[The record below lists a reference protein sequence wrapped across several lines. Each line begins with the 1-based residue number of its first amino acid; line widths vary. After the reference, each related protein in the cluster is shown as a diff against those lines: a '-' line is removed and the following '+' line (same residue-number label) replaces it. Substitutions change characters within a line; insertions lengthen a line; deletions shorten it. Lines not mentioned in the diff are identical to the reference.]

1 MIDQLILSNK
11 PSNYLVTST
20 DLNNRYLLVTKK
32 ICSEMNIKKDQLENN
47 PDIKYVSL
55 PIIDKTGKTVNSVS
69 NKDLVLN
76 NYGLINNID
85 SNKIGTEITIN
96 QIRDVISFTQLSAH
110 KDKKIVILNDVS
122 KMNIEA
128 SSALLKTLEEVSSNC
143 SFILICNSVRDV
155 HETIKSRCLHINIDS
170 YIDDN
175 SNSFEE
181 FFFTRH
187 SFLKDNDNIYDISTS
202 LNETVDQINGLLDKS
217 YDPIDVSIIWNKLGI
232 KLIIEIINMYIIYI
246 LKKYISTDLKTIES
260 KEHIKKLSN
269 IYEIIPNIKKNI
281 LMNINPKYL
290 LNNLSIELAS

>member
-1 MIDQLILSNK
+1 
-11 PSNYLVTST
+11 
-20 DLNNRYLLVTKK
+20 
-32 ICSEMNIKKDQLENN
+32 MNIIKEQLENN
-47 PDIKYVSL
+47 PDVKYVSL
-55 PIIDKTGKTVNSVS
+55 PIIDKTGKTINSVS

-170 YIDDN
+170 YIDGN

-181 FFFTRH
+181 FFFLRH
-187 SFLKDNDNIYDISTS
+187 SFLKDNDNIYDITTS

>member
-1 MIDQLILSNK
+1 
-11 PSNYLVTST
+11 
-20 DLNNRYLLVTKK
+20 
-32 ICSEMNIKKDQLENN
+32 MNIIKEQLENN
-47 PDIKYVSL
+47 PDVKYVSL
-55 PIIDKTGKTVNSVS
+55 PIIDKTGKTINSVS

-128 SSALLKTLEEVSSNC
+128 SSALLKTLEEVTSNC
-143 SFILICNSVRDV
+143 SFILICNSVKDV

-170 YIDDN
+170 YVHDN
-175 SNSFEE
+175 SQNFEE
-181 FFFTRH
+181 FFFLRH
-187 SFLKDNDNIYDISTS
+187 SFLKDNDNIYDITTS

-217 YDPIDVSIIWNKLGI
+217 YDPIDVAIIWNKLGI
-232 KLIIEIINMYIIYI
+232 KLIIEIVNMYIIYI
-246 LKKYISTDLKTIES
+246 LKRYISTDLKTIES
-260 KEHIKKLSN
+260 KCHIKKLSN

>member
-1 MIDQLILSNK
+1 MIDQLILNNK
-11 PSNYLVTST
+11 PSNYLVTSS
-20 DLNNRYLLVTKK
+20 DLNSRYSIVTQK
-32 ICSEMNIKKDQLENN
+32 ICSEMNITKDQLENN

-55 PIIDKTGKTVNSVS
+55 PLIDKMGKTVNSVS
-69 NKDLVLN
+69 NIDLVLN
-76 NYGLINNID
+76 NYGLINNIE

-96 QIRDVISFTQLSAH
+96 QIREVISFTQLSAH

-155 HETIKSRCLHINIDS
+155 HETIKSRCFHINIDS
-170 YIDDN
+170 YTDDN

-181 FFFTRH
+181 FFFLRH
-187 SFLKDNDNIYDISTS
+187 SFLKDNDSIYNITSS
-202 LNETVDQINGLLDKS
+202 LNETVDQINGLLEKS

-232 KLIIEIINMYIIYI
+232 KLTLEIINMYIIYI

-260 KEHIKKLSN
+260 KGHIKKLSN
-269 IYEIIPNIKKNI
+269 IYGIIPNIKKNI

>member
-1 MIDQLILSNK
+1 MIDQLILNNK

-20 DLNNRYLLVTKK
+20 DLNSRYLLVIEK
-32 ICSEMNIKKDQLENN
+32 ICSELNITKDQLKNN

-55 PIIDKTGKTVNSVS
+55 PIIDKTGKIVNTIS

-76 NYGLINNID
+76 NYGLINNIE

-110 KDKKIVILNDVS
+110 KDKKLVILNDVS

-143 SFILICNSVRDV
+143 SFILICNSINDV
-155 HETIKSRCLHINIDS
+155 HETIRSRCLHINIDS

-175 SNSFEE
+175 FNNFEE
-181 FFFTRH
+181 FFFLRH
-187 SFLKDNDNIYDISTS
+187 SFLKDNADVYDITS
-202 LNETVDQINGLLDKS
+202 LLNETVDQIKGLLDKS
-217 YDPIDVSIIWNKLGI
+217 YDPIDVSMNWNKLGI
-232 KLIIEIINMYIIYI
+232 KLIVEIVEMYIIYI
-246 LKKYISTDLKTIES
+246 LKKYISTNLETIES
-260 KEHIKKLSN
+260 KENIKKLSN
-269 IYEIIPNIKKNI
+269 IYEIIPNIKKNA
-281 LMNINPKYL
+281 LMNINSKYL

>member
-1 MIDQLILSNK
+1 
-11 PSNYLVTST
+11 
-20 DLNNRYLLVTKK
+20 
-32 ICSEMNIKKDQLENN
+32 MNIKKDQLENN

-76 NYGLINNID
+76 NYGLVNNID

-181 FFFTRH
+181 FFFSRH

-260 KEHIKKLSN
+260 KGHIKKLSN

>member
-1 MIDQLILSNK
+1 MIDQLILGNK

-20 DLNNRYLLVTKK
+20 DSNSRYLLVTQK
-32 ICSEMNIKKDQLENN
+32 ICNEMNIIKEQLENN
-47 PDIKYVSL
+47 PDVKYVSL
-55 PIIDKTGKTVNSVS
+55 PIIDKTGKTINSVS

-143 SFILICNSVRDV
+143 SFILICNSVKDV

-175 SNSFEE
+175 SGSFEE
-181 FFFTRH
+181 FFFSRH
-187 SFLKDNDNIYDISTS
+187 SFLKDNDNIYDITTS
-202 LNETVDQINGLLDKS
+202 LSETVDQINGLLDKS

-232 KLIIEIINMYIIYI
+232 KLIIEIVNMYIICLLYT
-246 LKKYISTDLKTIES
+246 SPSPRDCR
-260 KEHIKKLSN
+260 LSRM
-269 IYEIIPNIKKNI
+269 P
-281 LMNINPKYL
+281 
-290 LNNLSIELAS
+290 SSA

>member
-1 MIDQLILSNK
+1 MIDQLILNNK

-20 DLNNRYLLVTKK
+20 DLNSRYLLVTQK
-32 ICSEMNIKKDQLENN
+32 ICSEMNITKDQLENN

-55 PIIDKTGKTVNSVS
+55 PVIDKTGKTVNSVS

-110 KDKKIVILNDVS
+110 KDKKIVILNDVA

-143 SFILICNSVRDV
+143 SFILISNSVKDV

-170 YIDDN
+170 YIDDS
-175 SNSFEE
+175 SNSFKE
-181 FFFTRH
+181 FFFLRH

-202 LNETVDQINGLLDKS
+202 LDETVDQINGLLDKS

-260 KEHIKKLSN
+260 KGHIKKLSN